1 MADEIGRAFQKVG
14 GSASAL
20 QVPFEQVSAWIAV
33 VSSKTRESAESI
45 GTSFK
50 AILAR
55 IQNMKEYGFDE
66 EDGTKVNEVAKSLAT
81 VGIQLMDTNGQ
92 FRNTGVLMDQLG
104 KKWDNLD
111 SRTKAY
117 LATTIAGT
125 RQQSRFYA
133 LMDGYSEAT
142 ELYINALNSAGVAT
156 QKFGIYQESTQAKM
170 DKFNSTLNTFW
181 QNAIDSDTIKSVI
194 DLGTIFIELI
204 IKIVDKIGIIIPTLT
219 ALGLVL
225 TFLSG
230 TFRGLTGSVISTT
243 AGLMGLTFATQA
255 ERTAMTGA
263 ALATALFSNA
273 LKSIPGVALISAL
286 TIGAGLLAEW
296 AINAFTAKNKTKE
309 LTDEYN
315 KSIQSI
321 KENDFSLNDKFS
333 SLDSGIQNNIIKF
346 FNNLKSINE
355 DLNFDNF
362 MSGID
367 ATKLIAFQDALDKFK
382 DNGNIDEL
390 NGSLESL
397 YDHLIDVAK
406 QNGVTGDSAKL
417 FANQFIKM
425 QNPIEYAKYSL
436 TQFTGVLE
444 GLKNQT
450 ITTANAI
457 NIMEK
462 LLSTTVSEETI
473 KRIALHND
481 EISKLKDKAG
491 AYALAKVIAQE
502 ELDANPSG
510 DDQFGIT
517 SKFLGKTPTKSKIGA
532 SIAYGTIVNKY
543 QEIFDQFLTN
553 KSILGSS
560 ENTTLPHDFSDLPSS
575 SAKDQYQTDQYEQAL
590 AALNQQLSIL
600 SYNKSKLSQT
610 SSEYRNIIS
619 QEIALYKQQQDL
631 AHQEADRLRAKLASG
646 SLDQKEID
654 ETKKTIDDLGDTW
667 LDLQKTIDDL
677 NFETVTSNLSKFDN
691 QISILKDNLSTYK
704 SQLDLLSPS
713 SSEYDSKLQEIINTT
728 KEYAQ
733 VLKNKQLLT
742 EQELL
747 NDKLTILQKEEL
759 QNKLREINKEQIQLQ
774 IELQSQLASLA
785 NETIQIYKDVYEA
798 QKDAAISAIDEQ
810 MEAEEDRH
818 KQITDNLD
826 DELDQYKD
834 IIQAKLDA
842 IDKSESEYDYN
853 KDLTQLQKERQ
864 EIQNKLNSLKLDDS
878 DWATSQKED
887 LTKQLNEKDL
897 AIQEKQHDRSIE
909 LQKDNLN
916 YLLDSYESESDA
928 KKEAEDGNYD
938 AVKDSLDKQKKEV
951 EKYWNNIINDDQKF
965 SNIRRNIIA
974 GNLDGIQSDFE
985 DFSSILSNKSEILGE
1000 SITNNLINK
1009 MKEITPALQAAK
1021 SELDDYTSINNGYD
1035 SGSNSSN
1042 NNSGSSSEKTLTKG
1056 MTLRDA
1062 ASVAGVSIDYDKE
1075 NKMIILNGKKYFSVP
1090 GTSLNSSGY
1099 NVVDNPE
1106 LVKQLLKNVGGSFHT
1121 GGIIGED
1128 SGSSSP
1134 SRITQLVNKLFNLKP
1149 NEQVVTALKNEIMI
1163 PQNNIPNFISNIQNM
1178 VSGLQPI
1185 VAGGG
1190 DTNYHLSLR
1199 IDNINGD
1206 NKNAGNEIFSQ
1217 IVSGLKRMGK

>member
-170 DKFNSTLNTFW
+170 DKFSSTLNTFW
-181 QNAIDSDTIKSVI
+181 QNAIDSDTIKSII

-204 IKIVDKIGIIIPTLT
+204 IKIVDKIGIIIPTFT
-219 ALGLVL
+219 ALGLIL

-315 KSIQSI
+315 KSMQSI

-491 AYALAKVIAQE
+491 AYALAKAIAQE

-532 SIAYGTIVNKY
+532 SIAYGIIVNKY

-560 ENTTLPHDFSDLPSS
+560 ENTTLPHDFSDSSSS

-619 QEIALYKQQQDL
+619 QEISLYKQQQSL
-631 AHQEADRLRAKLASG
+631 AHSEADRLRNKIASG

-654 ETKKTIDDLGDTW
+654 ETKKTIQSLGDTW
-667 LDLQKTIDDL
+667 LDLQSNIDSL
-677 NFETVTSNLSKFDN
+677 NFESITSQNEELSKTV
-691 QISILKDNLSTYK
+691 STLSDKLQNIK
-704 SQLDLLSPS
+704 SELQLLTPGT
-713 SSEYDSKLQEIINTT
+713 SEYTSKLQSQVQTT
-728 KEYAQ
+728 KEYIQALEAQ
-733 VLKNKQLLT
+733 QSY
-742 EQELL
+742 
-747 NDKLTILQKEEL
+747 LQQQIALDSISIAKKEEL
-759 QNKLREINKEQIQLQ
+759 TSKLKDVKKELFSTLIDLKS
-774 IELQSQLASLA
+774 ELASLA
-785 NETIQIYKDVYEA
+785 NETIQIYKDAYEA
-798 QKDAAISAIDEQ
+798 QKDAAVDAIDEQ
-810 MEAEEDRH
+810 IDAEEKRH
-818 KQITDNLD
+818 KQVVDNLD
-826 DELDQYKD
+826 DELDQYND
-834 IIQAKLDA
+834 LIDAKLDFL
-842 IDKSESEYDYN
+842 DTEDDELQYQKN
-853 KDLTQLQKERQ
+853 LTKAQ
-864 EIQNKLNSLKLDDS
+864 EEAQDIQNQIDVLSLDDS
-878 DWATSQKED
+878 PENKIKLAELNKQLAEKDTDIEELQHDHTLDLRKKNLESLKSTKQKEV
-887 LTKQLNEKDL
+887 DL
-897 AIQEKQHDRSIE
+897 AKDTEDE
-909 LQKDNLN
+909 L
-916 YLLDSYESESDA
+916 
-928 KKEAEDGNYD
+928 YD
-938 AVKDSLDKQKKEV
+938 ATKERLDDQKELT
-951 EKYWNNIINDDQKF
+951 EKYWDNIIND
-965 SNIRRNIIA
+965 
-974 GNLDGIQSDFE
+974 
-985 DFSSILSNKSEILGE
+985 
-1000 SITNNLINK
+1000 
-1009 MKEITPALQAAK
+1009 
-1021 SELDDYTSINNGYD
+1021 
-1035 SGSNSSN
+1035 
-1042 NNSGSSSEKTLTKG
+1042 
-1056 MTLRDA
+1056 
-1062 ASVAGVSIDYDKE
+1062 
-1075 NKMIILNGKKYFSVP
+1075 
-1090 GTSLNSSGY
+1090 
-1099 NVVDNPE
+1099 
-1106 LVKQLLKNVGGSFHT
+1106 
-1121 GGIIGED
+1121 
-1128 SGSSSP
+1128 
-1134 SRITQLVNKLFNLKP
+1134 
-1149 NEQVVTALKNEIMI
+1149 EQRWIK
-1163 PQNNIPNFISNIQNM
+1163 
-1178 VSGLQPI
+1178 
-1185 VAGGG
+1185 
-1190 DTNYHLSLR
+1190 
-1199 IDNINGD
+1199 
-1206 NKNAGNEIFSQ
+1206 
-1217 IVSGLKRMGK
+1217 